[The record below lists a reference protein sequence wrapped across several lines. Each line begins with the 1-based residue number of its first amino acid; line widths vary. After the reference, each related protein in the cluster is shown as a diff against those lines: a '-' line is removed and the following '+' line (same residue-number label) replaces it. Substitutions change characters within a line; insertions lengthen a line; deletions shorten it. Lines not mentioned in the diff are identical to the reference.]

1 MGFWSSLW
9 SGISKACQP
18 IANAV
23 SNVLQNSPLM
33 QKLMPM
39 LMAVIP
45 PPFDAIAFVA
55 LEVLSAAMG
64 KPENPDE
71 LGWQMNEADKKPE
84 DFGSFDEYREYLD
97 KEYPFDRDA
106 FAAQTDEQ
114 KLACR
119 YVGMSGVAAE
129 LENANGFKLNPM
141 ALGTLAGACS
151 AMGWDQKMVS
161 DFSRGMMTSLRG
173 DAGRLFNMLGD
184 FAKGELNSVDAAKV
198 SDGIKNG
205 LKASGSSDSVAGFEK
220 AMDRSVSATA
230 ETVANVSANANL

>member
-9 SGISKACQP
+9 SGISKACAP

-106 FAAQTDEQ
+106 FNAQTDEQ

-119 YVGMSGVAAE
+119 YVGMAGVSTE
-129 LENANGFKLNPM
+129 LENSNGFKLNPM

-151 AMGWDQKMVS
+151 AMGWDKQAIT
-161 DFSRGMMTSLRG
+161 DFSRGMMSALG
-173 DAGRLFNMLGD
+173 SDAVRLFNQLGD
-184 FAKGELNSVDAAKV
+184 FAKGELNSADAAKV
-198 SDGIKNG
+198 SEGISGG
-205 LKASGSSDSVAGFEK
+205 LKASGVSDSVSGFST
-220 AMDRSVSATA
+220 AMDHAVSTAA
-230 ETVANVSANANL
+230 ETVSSFAANEHL